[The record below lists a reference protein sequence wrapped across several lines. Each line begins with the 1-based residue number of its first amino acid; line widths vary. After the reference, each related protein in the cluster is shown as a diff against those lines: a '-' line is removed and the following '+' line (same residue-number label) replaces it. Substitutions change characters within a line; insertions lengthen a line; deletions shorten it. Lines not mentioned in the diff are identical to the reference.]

1 MISDFIVDG
10 QSYRLEVER
19 TDAGWY
25 CLLDG
30 HEMQIDAILTHREVL
45 SLLIEGKSYEVKRER
60 TATGTYLWVKSWR
73 YSVELQDPRSFRRR
87 KHGTGGQGGRS
98 ELVATMPGKVVRV
111 LVPEKGA
118 VKAGEGVLVVEAMK
132 MQNEVKS
139 PKDGMVEKIIAG
151 EGTNVNAGDVLA
163 IVE

>member
-1 MISDFIVDG
+1 MICDFTIDG
-10 QSYRLEVER
+10 KHYRLEVER
-19 TDAGWY
+19 REGQWH

-30 HEMQIDAILTHREVL
+30 YEMQIDAILPRRDVL
-45 SLLIEGKSYEVKRER
+45 SLLIEGESYEVKRDR
-60 TATGTYLWVKSWR
+60 TRTETYLWVGGSR
-73 YSVELQDPRSFRRR
+73 YTVDLQDPRSFRRR
-87 KHGTGGQGGRS
+87 KHGTSGQEGRR

-111 LVPEKGA
+111 LIPEKGE
-118 VKAGEGVLVVEAMK
+118 VKAGQGVLVVEAMK

-139 PKDGMVEKIIAG
+139 PKDGTVEKIIAG